1 LLREHSEERADDVAY
16 MKKRYT
22 VKVYTR
28 RAGTQWCG
36 CSISPMARY
45 HLTLAWK
52 AHHHPALVAFWY
64 MVAHLP
70 SGLMSGLL
78 SLKRGVTRKIR

>member
-1 LLREHSEERADDVAY
+1 
-16 MKKRYT
+16 
-22 VKVYTR
+22 
-28 RAGTQWCG
+28 
-36 CSISPMARY
+36 MARY

-70 SGLMSGLL
+70 SGTDEWPAEFF
-78 SLKRGVTRKIR
+78 KRGVTRKIRVDQAK